1 MKRRGLGKED
11 QLHKNF
17 AKMVKHYECF
27 NKFKNI
33 ISWTYL
39 PFGENRTLETGALL
53 KAKGTKK
60 GYPDFLFRKKNK
72 DGFCYNIWMEA
83 KIEKG
88 KQSKEQQDFE
98 NKCYCLNE
106 SYYVFRSVEEGLNLL
121 IEENILNK

>member
-17 AKMVKHYECF
+17 ANMVKHYDCF
-27 NKFKNI
+27 NKLNNV

-60 GYPDFLFRKKNK
+60 GYPDFLFRKLDNNI
-72 DGFCYNIWMEA
+72 CYNIWMEA

-88 KQSKEQQDFE
+88 KQSQEQKDFE
-98 NKCYCLNE
+98 NECKSSNE
-106 SYYVFRSVEEGLNLL
+106 SYYIFRSVEEGLDILT
-121 IEENILNK
+121 EKNILLN